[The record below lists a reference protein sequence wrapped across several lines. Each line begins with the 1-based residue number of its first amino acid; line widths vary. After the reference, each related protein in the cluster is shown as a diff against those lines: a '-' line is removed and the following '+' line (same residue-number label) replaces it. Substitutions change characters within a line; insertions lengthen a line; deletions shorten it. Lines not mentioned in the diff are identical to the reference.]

1 MKESNC
7 SDIVNSKE
15 FESLDKPLM
24 VEIIRRK
31 LTPPPHA
38 RLVAETHN
46 EAVISTSHI
55 KNSPSCTCIFY
66 CNNSLIYENSITRY
80 WSIKVVIVMKEKKLK
95 SS

>member
-55 KNSPSCTCIFY
+55 KKFTSMYMYMYI
-66 CNNSLIYENSITRY
+66 L
-80 WSIKVVIVMKEKKLK
+80 LQ
-95 SS
+95 

>member
-55 KNSPSCTCIFY
+55 KNSPACT
-66 CNNSLIYENSITRY
+66 NSITRY
-80 WSIKVVIVMKEKKLK
+80 WSIKVVIVMKKKEVK
-95 SS
+95 KFITFM